1 MYNETK
7 NLTAACGD
15 ASHGANILHRADW
28 LVGSHLTALKTQI
41 RSYIAF
47 MIWFKLRLKQNWK
60 HI

>member
-47 MIWFKLRLKQNWK
+47 MI
-60 HI
+60 